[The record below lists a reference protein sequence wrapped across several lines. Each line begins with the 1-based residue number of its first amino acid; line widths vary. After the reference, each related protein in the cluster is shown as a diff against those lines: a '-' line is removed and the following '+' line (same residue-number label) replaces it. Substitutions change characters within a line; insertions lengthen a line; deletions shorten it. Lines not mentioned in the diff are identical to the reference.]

1 MEMPVCIHCRR
12 VFMAVLW
19 VVKRVFL
26 LWWWSCNSV
35 GGKSR
40 AWACFCFVLQ
50 ATTEHY
56 RWWHWPRTWIY
67 YTYQYHQLPPIIW
80 SYTVKNNSVIFKSID
95 WTTSVQQFRL
105 LVKGVIVSVAWK
117 MDLFRQQF
125 VTTSSTFQN
134 KKVNRSCLKLL
145 NEFDMLV
152 HLSCRWGVTKRWI
165 IKLNATLK
173 IWRRKIIRII
183 FTVFLFSRC
192 CCCFFG
198 LLLLVLNHVYFIVGS
213 VSYRRFTHHRRYQAD
228 VRSSICKENI
238 DAYLVRQLNNISTKI
253 FIDFIAR

>member
-1 MEMPVCIHCRR
+1 MAIQTRVWNDVELLVLTKRQEVNERAEISLTRVQNARNFFACIFSRQVFWLCCEEDGWFMEMPVCIHCRR

-80 SYTVKNNSVIFKSID
+80 SHTVKNNSVIFKSY
-95 WTTSVQQFRL
+95 
-105 LVKGVIVSVAWK
+105 
-117 MDLFRQQF
+117 
-125 VTTSSTFQN
+125 SS
-134 KKVNRSCLKLL
+134 
-145 NEFDMLV
+145 
-152 HLSCRWGVTKRWI
+152 
-165 IKLNATLK
+165 
-173 IWRRKIIRII
+173 
-183 FTVFLFSRC
+183 
-192 CCCFFG
+192 G
-198 LLLLVLNHVYFIVGS
+198 LENGS
-213 VSYRRFTHHRRYQAD
+213 VETTIYT
-228 VRSSICKENI
+228 
-238 DAYLVRQLNNISTKI
+238 NN
-253 FIDFIAR
+253 